1 MPPAKTVATS
11 METTLAAIVA
21 HPTRARSFLILA
33 ERTASPAEIAKEI
46 GKDVGHVGYHVRKL
60 QQLDLI
66 ELVDEKPV
74 RGAVEHFYRAIER
87 PVVTEEEFV
96 GQSIEEREVFTRAI
110 LQLHVADVARA
121 MDEHTFDSRANR
133 VIVRIPMLVD
143 EEGFAELS
151 DLHMEAWERTLKA
164 RAFDVARYLLPLATN
179 TSLGQIVNAR
189 TLETQVSRLLSH
201 PMAEVRDLGRRLRD
215 AATGPAWSSR
225 CASR

>member
-1 MPPAKTVATS
+1 MPPAKTAATS
-11 METTLAAIVA
+11 MEMTLAAIVA
-21 HPTRARSFLILA
+21 HPTRARAFLILA

-121 MDEHTFDSRANR
+121 MDEHTFDARANR
-133 VIVRIPMLVD
+133 VIVRMPMLVD
-143 EEGFAELS
+143 EEGFQELA
-151 DLHMEAWERTLKA
+151 DIHTEMYDK
-164 RAFDVARYLLPLATN
+164 V
-179 TSLGQIVNAR
+179 
-189 TLETQVSRLLSH
+189 LEVQAKSAGRMTGSQEEGIPTVSSSMFFET
-201 PMAEVRDLGRRLRD
+201 PQRRLAER
-215 AATGPAWSSR
+215 AAAER
-225 CASR
+225 ASE

>member
-1 MPPAKTVATS
+1 MPPAKTNAAS

-21 HPTRARSFLILA
+21 HPTRARAFLILA

-87 PVVTEEEFV
+87 PVVTEEEFAQ
-96 GQSIEEREVFTRAI
+96 QSLEEREVFTRAI

-121 MDEHTFDSRANR
+121 MDQHTFDARASR
-133 VIVRIPMLVD
+133 VIVRMPMLVD
-143 EEGFAELS
+143 EEGFQELS
-151 DLHMEAWERTLKA
+151 EIHTELYNKMFEVQAKSAGRMADSQEEGIPTVSSSMFFETPER
-164 RAFDVARYLLPLATN
+164 RA
-179 TSLGQIVNAR
+179 
-189 TLETQVSRLLSH
+189 
-201 PMAEVRDLGRRLRD
+201 AER
-215 AATGPAWSSR
+215 AAAEHTAE
-225 CASR
+225 

>member
-1 MPPAKTVATS
+1 MPPAKTAAATS

-87 PVVTEEEFV
+87 PVVTEEEFA
-96 GQSIEEREVFTRAI
+96 GQSLEEREVFTRAVM
-110 LQLHVADVARA
+110 QLHVADIARA
-121 MDEHTFDSRANR
+121 MDVHTFDARANR
-133 VIVRIPMLVD
+133 VMVRMPMLVD
-143 EEGFAELS
+143 EEGFQELA
-151 DLHMEAWERTLKA
+151 DLHTEMYDKVLEVQAKSVGRMTGSQEEGIPTVSTSMFFETPERGA
-164 RAFDVARYLLPLATN
+164 AERAA
-179 TSLGQIVNAR
+179 
-189 TLETQVSRLLSH
+189 
-201 PMAEVRDLGRRLRD
+201 AEQ
-215 AATGPAWSSR
+215 AAE
-225 CASR
+225 